1 MTLTRLGPLLAGCTL
16 VVAGPLLGCGGG
28 GAGRP
33 RYGDRGLI
41 ASHNQF
47 MLAFGGARRERIA
60 SPAWRVENFNGTSPR
75 GDAEYRHSHS
85 YDFPARETSEHSTN
99 DDTIDFVEEIDTFEL
114 RLRHTE
120 AEAQM
125 WVRSIPL
132 SRAQQSEMLT
142 SMQGAFIERASG
154 PSGWLVDLNAAPTT
168 PRFAI
173 TPLAE
178 GSCEVDS
185 VGAQEFIYEARL
197 EEQGTARIV
206 HVVLLQSLSPWVPT
220 GRPDVPANRLRS
232 LVMLGFAASP
242 DAYSTLAPEFTDL
255 VSRVRMADPQGR
267 PRPQETTTCANL
279 RASIATSRLRVGDV
293 IVYRYAGTAI
303 GPEAIELRQEVTDQD
318 RDHLTLEV
326 TMRQSGQILR
336 RWAEERIDAPANWAA
351 DQIESLCIFEGQ
363 SCHEMPIE
371 AITEL
376 RAGLHATFD
385 SAPINLSESEETRTV
400 SGRDIA
406 CTVRRGTVSV
416 GGQNMHFEEASC
428 PELPWP
434 RASAAFVSEA
444 TGDVVLAVGVLEV
457 RRPH

>member
-1 MTLTRLGPLLAGCTL
+1 MRLRSCLPACTFI
-16 VVAGPLLGCGGG
+16 VASAVLGCGGSS
-28 GAGRP
+28 AGRP
-33 RYGDRGLI
+33 RYGERGLI

-60 SPAWRVENFNGTSPR
+60 SPAWRVENFDGTSPR
-75 GDAEYRHSHS
+75 SGGEHRYAHSHDLS
-85 YDFPARETSEHSTN
+85 GSGTV
-99 DDTIDFVEEIDTFEL
+99 DFVEQVDTFEL

-132 SRAQQSEMLT
+132 TRAQQSEMLT
-142 SMQGAFIERASG
+142 GMQRAFIERAAG
-154 PSGWLVDLNAAPTT
+154 PSGWLVDFNAAPST

-173 TPLAE
+173 TQLAE

-197 EEQGTARIV
+197 EAQGTARIV

-242 DAYSTLAPEFTDL
+242 DAYSTLAPEFTEL
-255 VSRVRMADPQGR
+255 VSRLRMADPQGR
-267 PRPQETTTCANL
+267 PRRQESTTCGAL
-279 RASIATSRLRVGDV
+279 RASVATSRLRVGDV

-318 RDHLTLEV
+318 QDHLTLEV
-326 TMRQSGQILR
+326 TMRQSGQVLR
-336 RWAEERIDAPANWAA
+336 RWAEERIDTPENWAA
-351 DQIESLCIFEGQ
+351 NQIESLCVFDGD
-363 SCHEMPIE
+363 SCHDVPVE

-385 SAPINLSESEETRTV
+385 SAPTNVSESEETRNV
-400 SGRDIA
+400 SGREIA
-406 CTVRRGTVSV
+406 CTVRRGTASIS
-416 GGQNMHFEEASC
+416 GQNMHFEEASC

>member
-1 MTLTRLGPLLAGCTL
+1 MRLRSLLSGSALVIAGS
-16 VVAGPLLGCGGG
+16 LLGCGGA

-33 RYGDRGLI
+33 RLGDRGLT

-47 MLAFGGARRERIA
+47 MLAFGGARRERLA
-60 SPAWRVENFNGTSPR
+60 SPAWRVENFDGTSPR
-75 GDAEYRHSHS
+75 SGSEYRQAHS
-85 YDFPARETSEHSTN
+85 YDFTN
-99 DDTIDFVEEIDTFEL
+99 DDTIDFVEEVDTFEL

-120 AEAQM
+120 AEAQI

-142 SMQGAFIERASG
+142 GMQRQFIERAAG
-154 PSGWLVDLNAAPTT
+154 PTGWLVDFDAAPAA
-168 PRFAI
+168 PRYTI

-178 GSCEVDS
+178 GPCEVDS

-197 EEQGTARIV
+197 EDQGAARIV
-206 HVVLLQSLSPWVPT
+206 HVVLLQSLSTWLPV
-220 GRPDVPANRLRS
+220 GRPDVPTNRLRS

-242 DAYSTLAPEFTDL
+242 DAYPTLAPEFTDL
-255 VSRVRMADPQGR
+255 VSRMRMADPQGR
-267 PRPQETTTCANL
+267 PRPQERTTCGAL
-279 RASIATSRLRVGDV
+279 RASVATSNLRVGDV

-303 GPEAIELRQEVTDQD
+303 GPEAIEHRQEVTEQEQD
-318 RDHLTLEV
+318 HITLEV

-336 RWAEERIDAPANWAA
+336 RWAEERIDTPANWAA
-351 DQIESLCIFEGQ
+351 NQIESLCIFEGDN
-363 SCHEMPIE
+363 CRDVPVE

-385 SAPINLSESEETRTV
+385 GEPTEVSESEETRNV
-400 SGRDIA
+400 SGREIA
-406 CTVRRGTVSV
+406 CTVRRGTASVS
-416 GGQNMHFEEASC
+416 GQRMHFEEASC